1 MNLKL
6 ALVLL
11 SILLASCDQ
20 NSKTNFLLPSG
31 SVYYNDLSIRS
42 DKLWYKKN
50 SKKPF
55 SGDFYEVSGD
65 QKWSE
70 GSISQGMMTRWVKYH
85 LNGNKKSV
93 QVWQGG
99 KHEGVQKKW
108 HSNGNK
114 FIEMEYKNGQKLSSN
129 FWDRKGKKVNSIKEA
144 KH

>member
-1 MNLKL
+1 MRPKLKNEL
-6 ALVLL
+6 FYYLLVL
-11 SILLASCDQ
+11 SIIMIYQLDQ
-20 NSKTNFLLPSG
+20 INSG
-31 SVYYNDLSIRS
+31 
-42 DKLWYKKN
+42 KKN

-55 SGDFYEVSGD
+55 SGDFYEISGD

-70 GSISQGMMTRWVKYH
+70 GSISQGMTTGWVKCH

-99 KHEGVQKKW
+99 KHEGVQTKM

-114 FIEMEYKNGQKLSSN
+114 FIEMEYKKGQELSSS
-129 FWDRKGKKVNSIKEA
+129 FRDRKGKNVNCIKEA